1 MSSSWLTGLGNTV
14 SAWQS
19 LFALSGLDSYW
30 SSIIFYAESNAD
42 WAHIAPIV
50 QILNEEYQQPV
61 TCITS
66 DPADSILKSHHKLVR
81 PFFIGSGIARTVFF
95 QMARAKAFVMTLT
108 DLDSYYLKRSKND
121 VHYFYVFHALVSS
134 HGAYR
139 EHAFD
144 AYDTVFCVGPHH
156 VSEIREQEKVYHLK
170 AKNLV
175 EAGYCRLDQV
185 FACAANQS
193 LDSHRI
199 NLENPVVLLAP
210 TWGPSSMVNN
220 CLDSV
225 IKTLT
230 AAKITTILRLHPMT
244 LRHHPELPDRL
255 VADYA
260 DSGCFSFDSS
270 LQAIDSLLQADI
282 MVADHGGSGLEFAL
296 GLERPVVSIATPAK
310 IHNTGRDRIA
320 LPLFEDQIRDEM
332 GVRLDPD
339 ELDKLPGIVKELHA
353 KSAEWRSRL
362 AQTRQSN
369 IFNVGKS
376 AQVMADYIYDF
387 VAGSQK
393 GKPL

>member
-1 MSSSWLTGLGNTV
+1 MSLSWFAGFGNIV
-14 SAWQS
+14 KAWKS
-19 LFALSGLDSYW
+19 LAALSALDSRW
-30 SSIIFYAESNAD
+30 SSVLFYAESNAD
-42 WAHIAPIV
+42 WAHIAPIMK
-50 QILNEEYQQPV
+50 ILHEKYQQPV

-66 DPADSILKSHHKLVR
+66 DPADSILQSNHELVL

-95 QMARAKAFVMTLT
+95 QMASAKAFVMTLT
-108 DLDSYYLKRSKND
+108 DLDSYYLKRSKNN

-144 AYDTVFCVGPHH
+144 AYDTIFCVGPHH
-156 VSEIREQEKVYHLK
+156 VSEIREQEKVYQLK

-185 FACAANQS
+185 FASAAGHDIKHQTT
-193 LDSHRI
+193 DQAK
-199 NLENPVVLLAP
+199 PVVLLAP

-220 CLDSV
+220 CLDKV
-225 IKTLT
+225 IKILT
-230 AAKITTILRLHPMT
+230 SAKITTILRLHPMT
-244 LRHHPELPDRL
+244 LRHHPDLPERL
-255 VADYA
+255 LADYA
-260 DSGCFSFDSS
+260 DSGCFSFDNK
-270 LQAIDSLLQADI
+270 LQAIDSLLQADV

-310 IHNTGRDRIA
+310 IHNSGRDRIA

-332 GVRLDPD
+332 GVRLDPAR
-339 ELDKLPGIVKELHA
+339 LDKLPEIVRELHVR
-353 KSAEWRSRL
+353 SVEWRGRL
-362 AQTRQSN
+362 AQTRQN
-369 IFNVGKS
+369 KIFNVGKS
-376 AQVMADYIYDF
+376 AQVMADCIYDF